1 MNHRYNSVG
10 SAYFIFTAFAV
21 ISFLFVSW
29 RVPET
34 KGKKGPDEVWGRDRR
49 VD

>member
-1 MNHRYNSVG
+1 LGGKGWV
-10 SAYFIFTAFAV
+10 YFIFAAAAV
-21 ISFLFVSW
+21 LSFLFVTW

-34 KGKKGPDEVWGRDRR
+34 KGKKDPDEVWGRTRR